1 MKNINLSSL
10 SDSELNDLRSQIAN
24 ELNFRK
30 SLKLERNKQTI
41 SVGDL
46 IKVNHPKT
54 SGKVFQVI
62 SMRRTKAS
70 IENAINSREKYT
82 LPISMMELA

>member
-10 SDSELNDLRSQIAN
+10 SDIELNDLRSQIAN
-24 ELNFRK
+24 EINLRK
-30 SLKLERNKQTI
+30 FQKLERNKQTI
-41 SVGDL
+41 SIGSL

-54 SGKVFQVI
+54 SGKIFRVI

-70 IENAINSREKYT
+70 IENTTNPREKYT
-82 LPISMMELA
+82 LPITMMELA